1 MVSPIY
7 EISFIQFIF
16 LAFTYIFSL
25 LLLIFFIFY
34 FSCNFSL
41 YLCTCFLTQVTVS
54 ITNKFFLRYEVW
66 YSHTSFDFIRIL
78 LILFKIKFWVI
89 VLRGRKCI
97 YTIIWI
103 ESVKLIYMH
112 RHTRILVAILFSL
125 VTYHDCSIND

>member
-1 MVSPIY
+1 MVSSVY

-16 LAFTYIFSL
+16 LAFTCIFSL

-66 YSHTSFDFIRIL
+66 YSHTSFDFIKIL